1 MHNSGAETKRLL
13 IDEND
18 AKAEDIKRN
27 GETAISRDARANTVD
42 ESCMRQR

>member
-1 MHNSGAETKRLL
+1 MHDSGAETKRLL

-27 GETAISRDARANTVD
+27 GETAISRDARVNTVD